1 MFKIISLIIITLF
14 LIPVSSEVKLS
25 ENNTSTSNNIYLLY
39 VPKYN
44 KNFNISFNINDL
56 DKNLVCSLEEIDNFN
71 KTILLFGHNN
81 INVFNFLYDLEI
93 DDEIVLYVKDKKLKY
108 YVSSKKII
116 SVSDKSYLDIS
127 NNLELRLFTCTLNN
141 NERLVVIAKPNL

>member
-1 MFKIISLIIITLF
+1 MITLF

-25 ENNTSTSNNIYLLY
+25 KNNTLITNNIYLLY
-39 VPKYN
+39 IPKYN

-56 DKNLVCSLEEIDNFN
+56 DKNLVCSLEEIKDFN

-81 INVFNFLYDLEI
+81 RNVFNFLYDLEI

-116 SVSDKSYLDIS
+116 SVNDKSYLDIS
-127 NNLELRLFTCTLNN
+127 NNSELRLFTCTLNKA
-141 NERLVVIAKPNL
+141 ERLVVIAKANL

>member
-25 ENNTSTSNNIYLLY
+25 DTNIETPNNIYLLY

-56 DKNLVCSLEEIDNFN
+56 DKNLVCSLEEINNFN

-81 INVFNFLYDLEI
+81 RNVFNFLYDLEI
-93 DDEIVLYVKDKKLKY
+93 NDELVLYVKDEKINY

-116 SVSDKSYLDIS
+116 SASDKSYLDIS
-127 NNLELRLFTCTLNN
+127 NNSELRLFTCTIRND
-141 NERLVVIAKPNL
+141 ERLVVIAKQ

>member
-25 ENNTSTSNNIYLLY
+25 DTNIVTPNNIYLLY

-56 DKNLVCSLEEIDNFN
+56 DKNLVCSLEEINNFH

-93 DDEIVLYVKDKKLKY
+93 NDELVLYAKDEKINY

-116 SVSDKSYLDIS
+116 SASDKSYLDIS
-127 NNLELRLFTCTLNN
+127 NNSELRLFTCTIRND
-141 NERLVVIAKPNL
+141 ERLVVIAKQ

>member
-25 ENNTSTSNNIYLLY
+25 DTNIVTPNNIYLLY

-56 DKNLVCSLEEIDNFN
+56 DKNLVCSLEEINNFN

-81 INVFNFLYDLEI
+81 RNVFNFLYDLEI
-93 DDEIVLYVKDKKLKY
+93 NDELVLYAKDEKINY

-116 SVSDKSYLDIS
+116 SASDKSYLDIF
-127 NNLELRLFTCTLNN
+127 NNSELRLFTCTLRND
-141 NERLVVIAKPNL
+141 ERLVVIAKQ

>member
-14 LIPVSSEVKLS
+14 FIPVSSEVKLS
-25 ENNTSTSNNIYLLY
+25 ENKTSTPNNIFLLY
-39 VPKYN
+39 VTKYN
-44 KNFNISFNINDL
+44 KNFNVSFNINDL
-56 DKNLVCSLEEIDNFN
+56 DKNLVCSLEEIDLN

-81 INVFNFLYDLEI
+81 KNVFNFLYDLEI
-93 DDEIVLYVKDKKLKY
+93 KDELILYIKGEKIKY

-116 SVSDKSYLDIS
+116 SVDDKSYLDIS

-141 NERLVVIAKPNL
+141 NKRLVVIAKPNV